1 MISQGQRSRS
11 QEQNYEKHPWVLSL
25 PNETNFLCPPLHPKG
40 GHIVITSGVVRPSVG
55 VRHTFKWDKV
65 FPLSPYPIL
74 TKLGG
79 NLPGQVPQIK
89 FEDKLER
96 SKVKVTEV
104 KLGKS
109 HFGPFDPFKVHRFQR
124 NWVWTSSATFV
135 KLYYTGF
142 DLRSKVKVTE
152 VK

>member
-1 MISQGQRSRS
+1 MSTPSP
-11 QEQNYEKHPWVLSL
+11 E
-25 PNETNFLCPPLHPKG
+25 G
-40 GHIVITSGVVRPSVG
+40 GTYSHHLWRRPSVG
-55 VRHTFKWDKV
+55 VTLSNETKM

-104 KLGKS
+104 KLGKL
-109 HFGPFDPFKVHRFQR
+109 HFGPFDPFKVHRYQR
-124 NWVWTSSATFV
+124 NWV
-135 KLYYTGF
+135 
-142 DLRSKVKVTE
+142 
-152 VK
+152 

>member
-1 MISQGQRSRS
+1 MFYCCKLAKKDATYLLVCHMHYASELG
-11 QEQNYEKHPWVLSL
+11 
-25 PNETNFLCPPLHPKG
+25 FLCPPLKALPEG
-40 GHIVITSGVVRPSVG
+40 GTYIVITSVVRRPTVTLLND
-55 VRHTFKWDKV
+55 RDKV
-65 FPLSPYPIL
+65 SPLFPYRIL

-109 HFGPFDPFKVHRFQR
+109 HFGPFDPFKVHRLQLNR
-124 NWVWTSSATFV
+124 V
-135 KLYYTGF
+135 
-142 DLRSKVKVTE
+142 
-152 VK
+152 